1 MFWFFLS
8 QEIDDT
14 SAPVASSTFIEGD
27 NKGEDDEDSAT
38 LLNSLE
44 SFLVGEQGPGK
55 TEEEDKEEETKQPNV
70 EGSKQDDAAAKEV
83 TEETKVEDAN
93 DSKSRNVVVIDGQE
107 IDIDELLK
115 KDPDEDQYYIDEVYT
130 VSQFTQA
137 FFGHKKTQLKHAKKI
152 NFELKTP
159 QLIWRKLRSKMSTLS
174 ISEKA

>member
-1 MFWFFLS
+1 MISFFLS
-8 QEIDDT
+8 QEIDNT

-44 SFLVGEQGPGK
+44 SFLVGEQGGK
-55 TEEEDKEEETKQPNV
+55 TEEVDKGEETKQPNV

-93 DSKSRNVVVIDGQE
+93 DSKSRNVVVIDGLE

-115 KDPDEDQYYIDEVYT
+115 KDPDEDQYYIDEVYN
-130 VSQFTQA
+130 VSQITQA
-137 FFGHKKTQLKHAKKI
+137 FLDKTI
-152 NFELKTP
+152 
-159 QLIWRKLRSKMSTLS
+159 KLSYF
-174 ISEKA
+174 